1 MKTLDSGTILAHKGI
16 MRQRWVAQ
24 FPNLVGEKLWLDQCL
39 DSSVL
44 IDIYRVFGTL
54 IHTMESKSKRILG
67 LATKQQIIRSKD
79 ASALGVPRN
88 YLSRFVQKGL
98 LKKVA
103 RGLYT
108 SASSPITEHRS
119 LLEASY
125 KVPKGVVCLLSAL
138 QFHKFTTQA
147 PHQVWMAVDVKAWA
161 PRVKSPPVRFVRM
174 SGRALRFGVKVYP
187 VRGATLKV
195 YTPAKTVA
203 DCFKFRN
210 KIGTD
215 IALEALRECRRL
227 KKASMDELWAAG
239 KACRVA
245 NIMRPYVESL

>member
-1 MKTLDSGTILAHKGI
+1 
-16 MRQRWVAQ
+16 
-24 FPNLVGEKLWLDQCL
+24 
-39 DSSVL
+39 
-44 IDIYRVFGTL
+44 
-54 IHTMESKSKRILG
+54 MESKSKRILG

-98 LKKVA
+98 LKKVG

-108 SASSPITEHRS
+108 STSSPITEHRS

-125 KVPKGVVCLLSAL
+125 KVPKGVFASCPPSNFISSRRKLRTKSGWQLML
-138 QFHKFTTQA
+138 KHGLPRTTA
-147 PHQVWMAVDVKAWA
+147 PAI
-161 PRVKSPPVRFVRM
+161 RFVRM
-174 SGRALRFGVKVYP
+174 SGTALHFGVKEYP
-187 VRGATLKV
+187 VHGGSLKV

-210 KIGTD
+210 KIGMD
-215 IALEALRECRRL
+215 VALEALRECRRL
-227 KKASMDELWAAG
+227 KRASMDELWAAA

-245 NIMRPYVESL
+245 NIIRPYLESL